1 MAINR
6 EGEWNFLEVVLVL
19 GGNSSAFVKAYG
31 FYLNHVQMWEL
42 DHKES
47 WAIKNWS
54 FWIMML
60 EKTLESPLDSKT
72 IKQSILKEVKP
83 EYSLEGLTLKL

>member
-1 MAINR
+1 MAIKR
-6 EGEWNFLEVVLVL
+6 EGEWNFPEVVLVL
-19 GGNSSAFVKAYG
+19 GGNFSAFVKAYG
-31 FYLNHVQMWEL
+31 FSRNHVQMWEL

-54 FWIMML
+54 FWIVL
-60 EKTLESPLDSKT
+60 EKTLESPLDSKM

>member
-6 EGEWNFLEVVLVL
+6 EGEWNFPEVVLVL
-19 GGNSSAFVKAYG
+19 GGNFSAFVKAYG
-31 FYLNHVQMWEL
+31 FSRNHVQMWEL

-54 FWIMML
+54 FWIVL
-60 EKTLESPLDSKT
+60 EKTLESPLDSKM

-83 EYSLEGLTLKL
+83 EYSWEGLTLTL